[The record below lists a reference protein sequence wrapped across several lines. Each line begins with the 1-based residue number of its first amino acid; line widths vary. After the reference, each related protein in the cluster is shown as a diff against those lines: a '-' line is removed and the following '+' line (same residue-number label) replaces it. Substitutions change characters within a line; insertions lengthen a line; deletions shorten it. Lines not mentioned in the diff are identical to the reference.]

1 MIALGILRYVIK
13 RVLVA
18 LLSLLVITTVVFV
31 TIRLTGSPV
40 AAMLGSGNP
49 SKQAVVALTRQLGL
63 NKPLWVQYWVFMKE
77 LVLHGNMG
85 TSFATGE
92 PVSYLIMTRMPATL
106 ILAVA
111 GSLVGVVLAFPIG
124 LLSAVR
130 RNSWI
135 DFFGRIFALVGISFP
150 NFWLGMML
158 ILVFSVTLHWF
169 PSSGYGSLSSL
180 ILPAVTL
187 GLILA
192 GINSRLIRSSVLEV
206 LGRDYIRTARAKGLS
221 NTAVLLKHALRN
233 ALVPIVTY
241 VSQQFATLL
250 GGIVFV
256 EVVFAWPGIGTLS
269 LTAVETRD
277 FPLVQGVVLAFAT
290 LLVIVN
296 LLTDLSYVFIDPQ
309 IRLE

>member
-1 MIALGILRYVIK
+1 MGILRYVVK
-13 RVLVA
+13 RIGVAVLA
-18 LLSLLVITTVVFV
+18 LLVITTVVFV

-49 SKQAVVALTRQLGL
+49 SKQAVMALTKQLGL
-63 NKPLWVQYWVFMKE
+63 NKPLWLQYWVFMKG
-77 LVLHGNMG
+77 LVLHGNLG
-85 TSFATGE
+85 TSFATGQ
-92 PVSYLIMTRMPATL
+92 PVSYLILTRMPATI
-106 ILAVA
+106 ILAMA
-111 GSLVGVVLAFPIG
+111 GSLVGVILALPIG
-124 LLSAVR
+124 LLSAVQ

-135 DFFGRIFALVGISFP
+135 DFLGRVFALVGISFP

-169 PSSGYGSLSSL
+169 PSSGYGNVSSL
-180 ILPAVTL
+180 VLPAVTL

-192 GINSRLIRSSVLEV
+192 GINARLIRSSVLEI
-206 LGRDYIRTARAKGLS
+206 LGRDYVRTARAKGLS
-221 NTAVLLKHALRN
+221 NWSVVMKHALRN

-241 VSQQFATLL
+241 VGQQFATLL

-277 FPLVQGVVLAFAT
+277 FPLVQGIVLAFAA
-290 LLVIVN
+290 LLVVVN
-296 LLTDLSYVFIDPQ
+296 LLTDLSYVLIDPQ